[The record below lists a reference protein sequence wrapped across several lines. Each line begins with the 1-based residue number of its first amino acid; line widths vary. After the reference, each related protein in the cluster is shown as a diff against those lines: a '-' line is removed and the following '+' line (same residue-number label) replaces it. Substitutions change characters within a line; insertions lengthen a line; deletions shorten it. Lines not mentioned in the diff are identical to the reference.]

1 MFYKENKISNG
12 VQTEKKLEK
21 ILKQNLKASVYLI
34 LSRYYLLFSVQGL
47 CETRWWKTI
56 LHGLLLLLGAVTLTA
71 FALDYL
77 FKDAYIANMLPNKIE
92 VSV

>member
-47 CETRWWKTI
+47 CETRW
-56 LHGLLLLLGAVTLTA
+56 
-71 FALDYL
+71 
-77 FKDAYIANMLPNKIE
+77 
-92 VSV
+92 